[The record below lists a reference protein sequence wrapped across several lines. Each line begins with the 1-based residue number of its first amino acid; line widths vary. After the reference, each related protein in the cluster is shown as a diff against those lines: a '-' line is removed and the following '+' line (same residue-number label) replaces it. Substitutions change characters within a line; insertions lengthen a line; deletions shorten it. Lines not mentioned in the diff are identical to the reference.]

1 MTILI
6 VLIPLGLLMLLVGIA
21 AFVWAVSN
29 GQYDDLEGEG
39 ARILFDD
46 EGDTQS
52 SARIES
58 APPVDDGAPR

>member
-6 VLIPLGLLMLLVGIA
+6 VLIPLGLLMLGIAIA

-39 ARILFDD
+39 ARILFDED
-46 EGDTQS
+46 PIVPSQPTQPIS
-52 SARIES
+52 ES
-58 APPVDDGAPR
+58 DSRGES